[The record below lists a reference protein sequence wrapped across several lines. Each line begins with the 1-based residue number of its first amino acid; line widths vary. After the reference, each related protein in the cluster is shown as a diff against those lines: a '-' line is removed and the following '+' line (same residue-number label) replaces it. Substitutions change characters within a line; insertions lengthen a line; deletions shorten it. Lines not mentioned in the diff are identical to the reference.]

1 VADSS
6 RRVVLA
12 TRNAGKIAELS
23 RILAGVGN
31 KGGGGV
37 QIVGLESF
45 PDAPDVP
52 ETGSTFADNALL
64 KARAIAQYTGLPAVS
79 DDSGLAVD
87 ALHGMPGV
95 LSARWAGKHGDDQAN
110 LDLLLGQLA
119 DVAER
124 GAVFVC
130 VAALVVPLADTTQ
143 REWTATGVL
152 AGALARAPRGAN
164 GFGYDPIF
172 VPYGLHTT
180 TAELEPD
187 AKDAISHRGRAF
199 RAIAPLIA
207 ANALPAEAGQ
217 DEPRPD
223 SAPLGSGLVWPA
235 VGTAMLTGWLRVSMV
250 TVMVSVRSVPSS
262 LMTAF
267 RMVCEPS
274 IQTVNVAVVRPA
286 AVISF
291 CTCALTLPL
300 RYPIP
305 LSRESVPV
313 YSVTATPSMV
323 PVPTLRTLVAPSS
336 ICDSLSGLLLVAW
349 LKSWLKLIPVPLLSD
364 ESGIPSHGLVRCSS
378 WVRNDHFM

>member
-1 VADSS
+1 MADGR

-23 RILAGVGN
+23 RILAGVGGGVGS
-31 KGGGGV
+31 GGGGDV
-37 QIVGLESF
+37 EIVGLESF

-64 KARAIAQYTGLPAVS
+64 KARSIAAYTRLPAVS

-95 LSARWAGKHGDDQAN
+95 LSARWAGKHGDDEAN

-124 GAVFVC
+124 GAVFIC

-143 REWTATGVL
+143 REWTTTGVL
-152 AGALARAPRGAN
+152 AGTLIRARRGTN

-180 TAELEPD
+180 TAELEPA

-207 ANALPAEAGQ
+207 ANA
-217 DEPRPD
+217 
-223 SAPLGSGLVWPA
+223 
-235 VGTAMLTGWLRVSMV
+235 
-250 TVMVSVRSVPSS
+250 
-262 LMTAF
+262 
-267 RMVCEPS
+267 
-274 IQTVNVAVVRPA
+274 
-286 AVISF
+286 
-291 CTCALTLPL
+291 
-300 RYPIP
+300 
-305 LSRESVPV
+305 
-313 YSVTATPSMV
+313 
-323 PVPTLRTLVAPSS
+323 
-336 ICDSLSGLLLVAW
+336 
-349 LKSWLKLIPVPLLSD
+349 
-364 ESGIPSHGLVRCSS
+364 
-378 WVRNDHFM
+378 